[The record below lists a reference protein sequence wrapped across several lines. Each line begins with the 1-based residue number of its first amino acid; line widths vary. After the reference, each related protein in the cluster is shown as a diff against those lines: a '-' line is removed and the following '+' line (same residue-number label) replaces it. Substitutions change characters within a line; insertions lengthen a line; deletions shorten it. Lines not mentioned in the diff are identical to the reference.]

1 MRGPAA
7 PGDVTRAFR
16 LSRWPRLVL
25 LYCAICPPAAALL
38 YLAFLPMWEGRPLLA
53 LGSAAL
59 SVALLTAG
67 ILLLDEPG
75 QHGSASML
83 IASSALLAIGW
94 LNIWRVGPLPL
105 ISVPASPAGTI
116 LGAWAMF
123 RYRSSPRER
132 QASNWYFAAMTGFFL
147 AGELLRVAVSVPP
160 WYGFPPAAWWPTL
173 TADHALFNGVTAVL
187 ECAGIGFTVSYMILW
202 LSRWKHSHGIAR
214 RLAVPVATAASI
226 SCAIIIVELVTG
238 LLSAGPRVTNVIY
251 TVEAYLEITV
261 PAAFAVSVLRRRF
274 TRARIAD
281 LLLRLRGPERVS
293 SVTDALRDVLE
304 DPALEVIGEAPGS
317 RPAGTWLAGTAGPIG
332 AAGPAGPAVAAGLAT
347 SAGPTMAA
355 GPTGAAGP
363 AASAGAAD
371 GGRLRL
377 RVTSSSEELAVI
389 LADPSLSAS
398 DDLVRAAVAATSFAL
413 ENAQLEAALAGQ
425 LREVRESRR
434 RIIHAGIAE
443 RRRLERD
450 LHDGIQQ
457 GLQGLHVMLAAAEAD
472 TADDASRAFIGRI
485 GKELALV
492 IDELRDLAHGVHPG
506 VLSQV
511 GLAEAVRTMAGRYT
525 VAIDV
530 DLPPGRFGEDCELT
544 AYYVIAESIT
554 NAIKHARA
562 GLIAVHGERHG
573 DWLLVSVGDDGR
585 GGASADAG
593 MGISGIFDRVRGIG
607 GEAELT
613 SPPGRGTTIR
623 VRIPCA

>member
-7 PGDVTRAFR
+7 PGDVTRAFSP
-16 LSRWPRLVL
+16 SRWPRLVL
-25 LYCAICPPAAALL
+25 LYCMICPPAAALC

-59 SVALLTAG
+59 SMALLSAG
-67 ILLLDEPG
+67 VLLLDEPG
-75 QHGSASML
+75 QRGSASML
-83 IASSALLAIGW
+83 IAASVLLVAGW
-94 LNIWRVGPLPL
+94 LNIWQVGPLPL

-116 LGAWAMF
+116 LAAWAMF

-132 QASNWYFAAMTGFFL
+132 RASNRFFTVMLGFFL
-147 AGELLRVAVSVPP
+147 AGEFLRIAVSVPQ
-160 WYGFPPAAWWPTL
+160 WNGFTAAAWWPTL
-173 TADHALFNGVTAVL
+173 TANRDLFNTVSEVVD
-187 ECAGIGFTVSYMILW
+187 CAGVGFAVSYMFLW
-202 LSRWKHSHGIAR
+202 LTRWKRSRGIAR
-214 RLAVPVATAASI
+214 RLALPVAVAASI
-226 SCAIIIVELVTG
+226 SCVIIIVELIAALMSVSSHTM
-238 LLSAGPRVTNVIY
+238 STIY
-251 TVEAYLEITV
+251 TVEAYLEIGV
-261 PAAFAVSVLRRRF
+261 PTAFVVSVLLRRF

-293 SVTDALRDVLE
+293 LMTDALRDVLE
-304 DPALEVIGEAPGS
+304 DPALEVIGWSPGMPLTDTGHAS
-317 RPAGTWLAGTAGPIG
+317 PAL
-332 AAGPAGPAVAAGLAT
+332 
-347 SAGPTMAA
+347 
-355 GPTGAAGP
+355 
-363 AASAGAAD
+363 AAD
-371 GGRLRL
+371 SGRLLL
-377 RVTSSSEELAVI
+377 RVTASSGEQLAVI

-398 DDLVRAAVAATSFAL
+398 DDLVRAAVAATSFVL
-413 ENAQLEAALAGQ
+413 ENAQLEAVLADQ
-425 LREVRESRR
+425 LQAVRESRR
-434 RIIHAGIAE
+434 RIIQAGIVE
-443 RRRLERD
+443 RRRLEHD

-457 GLQGLHVMLAAAEAD
+457 GLQGLNVMLAAAEAD
-472 TADDASRAFIGRI
+472 TTDEASRAFIGRI

-562 GLIAVHGERHG
+562 SRIAVHGEECDG
-573 DWLLVSVGDDGR
+573 WLRITISDDGQ

-593 MGISGIFDRVRGIG
+593 IGIRGILDRVHGIG
-607 GEAELT
+607 GDAELH
-613 SPPGRGTTIR
+613 SPPGQGTQIR
-623 VRIPCA
+623 AGIPCA

>member
-7 PGDVTRAFR
+7 PGDVTRAFSP
-16 LSRWPRLVL
+16 SRWPRLVL
-25 LYCAICPPAAALL
+25 LYCTICPPAAALC

-59 SVALLTAG
+59 SMALLSAG

-75 QHGSASML
+75 QRGSASML
-83 IASSALLAIGW
+83 IAASALLVAGW

-116 LGAWAMF
+116 LAAWAMF
-123 RYRSSPRER
+123 RYRSSPREPR
-132 QASNWYFAAMTGFFL
+132 ASNRFFTVMLSFFL
-147 AGELLRVAVSVPP
+147 AGEFLRIAVSVPQ
-160 WYGFPPAAWWPTL
+160 WNGFIAAAWWPAL
-173 TADHALFNGVTAVL
+173 AANPDLFNRVSEVVD
-187 ECAGIGFTVSYMILW
+187 CAGVGFAVSYMFLW
-202 LSRWKHSHGIAR
+202 LTRWKRSRGIAR
-214 RLAVPVATAASI
+214 RLALPVAVAASI
-226 SCAIIIVELVTG
+226 SCVIIIVELIAALMSVSSHAMST
-238 LLSAGPRVTNVIY
+238 IY
-251 TVEAYLEITV
+251 TVEAYLEIGV
-261 PAAFAVSVLRRRF
+261 PTAFVVSVLLRRF

-281 LLLRLRGPERVS
+281 LLLRLRGPQRVS
-293 SVTDALRDVLE
+293 SITDALRDVLE
-304 DPALEVIGEAPGS
+304 DPALEVIGWTPGLPGDAGHAS
-317 RPAGTWLAGTAGPIG
+317 PA
-332 AAGPAGPAVAAGLAT
+332 
-347 SAGPTMAA
+347 
-355 GPTGAAGP
+355 P
-363 AASAGAAD
+363 AAD
-371 GGRLRL
+371 DGRLRL
-377 RVTSSSEELAVI
+377 RVTASSGEQLAVI
-389 LADPSLSAS
+389 HADPSLSAS

-413 ENAQLEAALAGQ
+413 ENAQLEAVLAAQ
-425 LREVRESRR
+425 LHEVRESRR
-434 RIIHAGIAE
+434 RIIQAGIIE
-443 RRRLERD
+443 RRRLEHD

-472 TADDASRAFIGRI
+472 TTDEASRAFVGRI

-530 DLPPGRFGEDCELT
+530 DLPSGRFGEDCELT

-562 GLIAVHGERHG
+562 GRITVHGEKCDG
-573 DWLLVSVGDDGR
+573 WLRVTISDDGQ

-593 MGISGIFDRVRGIG
+593 IGIRGILDRVHGIG
-607 GEAELT
+607 GDAELH
-613 SPPGRGTTIR
+613 SPPGQGTQIR
-623 VRIPCA
+623 AGIPCA

>member
-1 MRGPAA
+1 
-7 PGDVTRAFR
+7 
-16 LSRWPRLVL
+16 VL
-25 LYCAICPPAAALL
+25 LYCAIGPPAAVLT
-38 YLAFLPMWEGRPLLA
+38 YIAFLPMWEGRPLLA

-59 SVALLTAG
+59 SLALLTAG

-75 QHGSASML
+75 QRGSASML
-83 IASSALLAIGW
+83 IASSALLVVGW

-105 ISVPASPAGTI
+105 MSVPASPVGTI
-116 LGAWAMF
+116 LAAWAMF

-132 QASNWYFAAMTGFFL
+132 RASTRFLSAVLAFFVV
-147 AGELLRVAVSVPP
+147 GEFLRIAVSRPQ
-160 WYGFPPAAWWPTL
+160 WNGFPAAAWWPAL
-173 TADHALFNGVTAVL
+173 AADHGLFNAVSAL
-187 ECAGIGFTVSYMILW
+187 VEVAAVGFTVSYMLLW
-202 LSRWKHSHGIAR
+202 LTRWKRSHGIAR
-214 RLAVPVATAASI
+214 RLALPVAAAASV
-226 SCAIIIVELVTG
+226 SCAIIIVELVAD
-238 LLSAGPRVTNVIY
+238 LASVSEHAMNVIY
-251 TVEAYLEITV
+251 TVEAYLEIGV
-261 PAAFAVSVLRRRF
+261 PAAFVVSVLRRRF

-293 SVTDALRDVLE
+293 SVTDALRDVLD
-304 DPALEVIGEAPGS
+304 DPALEVIGEAPGT
-317 RPAGTWLAGTAGPIG
+317 RPGGAGHALPDE
-332 AAGPAGPAVAAGLAT
+332 
-347 SAGPTMAA
+347 S
-355 GPTGAAGP
+355 
-363 AASAGAAD
+363 AD
-371 GGRLRL
+371 GGRLIL
-377 RVTSSSEELAVI
+377 PVTASSGEQLAVI

-413 ENAQLEAALAGQ
+413 ENAQLEAVLADQ
-425 LREVRESRR
+425 LQEVRESRR
-434 RIIHAGIAE
+434 RIIQAGIAE
-443 RRRLERD
+443 RRRLEHD

-457 GLQGLHVMLAAAEAD
+457 GLQGLHVMLSAAEAD
-472 TADDASRAFIGRI
+472 TADDMSRAFIGRI

-511 GLAEAVRTMAGRYT
+511 GLAEAVCTMAGRYT

-562 GLIAVHGERHG
+562 GRIAVAGEKNGR
-573 DWLLVSVGDDGR
+573 WLRITVSDDGQ

-593 MGISGIFDRVRGIG
+593 TGIRGILDRVHGIG
-607 GEAELT
+607 GDAELH
-613 SPPGRGTTIR
+613 SPPGQGTEIR

>member
-7 PGDVTRAFR
+7 PGDVTRALR

-75 QHGSASML
+75 QRGPASML
-83 IASSALLAIGW
+83 IASSALLAAGW
-94 LNIWRVGPLPL
+94 LNIWRAGPLPL

-123 RYRSSPRER
+123 RYRGSPRER
-132 QASNWYFAAMTGFFL
+132 SAGNWYFTVMLGFFL
-147 AGELLRVAVSVPP
+147 AGELLRILVSVPG
-160 WYGFPPAAWWPTL
+160 WYGFPAAAWWPAL
-173 TADHALFNGVTAVL
+173 TADHGLFNGVTEVL
-187 ECAGIGFTVSYMILW
+187 ECAGVGFTVSYMILW
-202 LSRWKHSHGIAR
+202 LSRWERSRGIAR
-214 RLAVPVATAASI
+214 RLALPVAAAASI
-226 SCAIIIVELVTG
+226 SCVIIIVELVAA
-238 LLSAGPRVTNVIY
+238 LMSASAHVTNVIY

-261 PAAFAVSVLRRRF
+261 PAAFVVSVLRRRF

-304 DPALEVIGEAPGS
+304 DPALEVIGEAPGP
-317 RPAGTWLAGTAGPIG
+317 RPEDAGCA
-332 AAGPAGPAVAAGLAT
+332 PARP
-347 SAGPTMAA
+347 
-355 GPTGAAGP
+355 
-363 AASAGAAD
+363 AD

-377 RVTSSSEELAVI
+377 RVTASSGAELAVI

-425 LREVRESRR
+425 LEEVRESRR
-434 RIIHAGIAE
+434 RIIHAGIG
-443 RRRLERD
+443 D
-450 LHDGIQQ
+450 DGQ
-457 GLQGLHVMLAAAEAD
+457 GG
-472 TADDASRAFIGRI
+472 
-485 GKELALV
+485 
-492 IDELRDLAHGVHPG
+492 
-506 VLSQV
+506 
-511 GLAEAVRTMAGRYT
+511 
-525 VAIDV
+525 
-530 DLPPGRFGEDCELT
+530 
-544 AYYVIAESIT
+544 
-554 NAIKHARA
+554 ARA
-562 GLIAVHGERHG
+562 G
-573 DWLLVSVGDDGR
+573 
-585 GGASADAG
+585 GGL
-593 MGISGIFDRVRGIG
+593 GISGILDRVRGIG
-607 GEAELT
+607 GDADLH
-613 SPPGRGTTIR
+613 SPPGQGTTIR